1 MVIFVY
7 NFFILIFRAWTTDA
21 LTYKPRKRKADM
33 ELESEAVVGQG
44 ELELQK

>member
-1 MVIFVY
+1 M
-7 NFFILIFRAWTTDA
+7 FITFLFWFSEPGKATDA